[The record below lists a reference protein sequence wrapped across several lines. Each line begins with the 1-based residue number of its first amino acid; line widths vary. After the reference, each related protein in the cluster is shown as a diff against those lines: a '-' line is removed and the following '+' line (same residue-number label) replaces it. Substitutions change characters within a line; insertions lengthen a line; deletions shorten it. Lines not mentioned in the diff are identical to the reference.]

1 AEEDPAARTEIYK
14 EMNAAF
20 TEAKEVASKSEE
32 VPGEV
37 ERIDQVK
44 NVFWQS
50 EHNRAVELATDDS
63 VKQTVNEPLQLSL
76 HHLKNATSIQPDS
89 LLSWDVLS
97 QVAAMN
103 KNFEEAAGAKEK
115 YLSMAQDTTLEANDY
130 LQLASY
136 HFQLDHHD
144 DVVTALEA
152 AYEQFPDNQEIVS
165 NLADAYQRVGEPE
178 KAN

>member
-1 AEEDPAARTEIYK
+1 MQGKNFTHVLLTLLIGLLVGCGSSNPLADEAQDNIESQNFKEALAAAEKSIQSSPQDPLGYYYKGVALGEMAGAEEDPAARTEIYK

-44 NVFWQS
+44 NVLWQS

-89 LLSWDVLS
+89 LLSWD
-97 QVAAMN
+97 
-103 KNFEEAAGAKEK
+103 
-115 YLSMAQDTTLEANDY
+115 
-130 LQLASY
+130 
-136 HFQLDHHD
+136 
-144 DVVTALEA
+144 
-152 AYEQFPDNQEIVS
+152 
-165 NLADAYQRVGEPE
+165 
-178 KAN
+178 